1 MTLSGRFTLA
11 LCLLAISL
19 LAAPPATARL
29 YITEFLAENS
39 DGLRDSDGD
48 SSDWIEIFNSGP
60 VTVNLGGYF
69 LTDDESALTKW
80 PIPSLQLDA
89 GQFLLV
95 FASEKDRRV
104 AGQELHT
111 NFKLDQQGEYLGLI
125 APDGSYCRG
134 RFWIDRQPSSPPA
147 GRCLLRTHADRKP

>member
-48 SSDWIEIFNSGP
+48 SSDWIEIFNGSEYPENLEGYGLSDDIDDP
-60 VTVNLGGYF
+60 LNSQTVYKKQLNIF
-69 LTDDESALTKW
+69 KDDT
-80 PIPSLQLDA
+80 
-89 GQFLLV
+89 G
-95 FASEKDRRV
+95 R
-104 AGQELHT
+104 LHIKPKHT
-111 NFKLDQQGEYLGLI
+111 SFPY
-125 APDGSYCRG
+125 
-134 RFWIDRQPSSPPA
+134 RFYN
-147 GRCLLRTHADRKP
+147 